1 MPDNEKMPRVNKRNP
16 CPVCNKPDWCLVAED
31 GSAAICQRIEAGSVK
46 RCGDAGWLHLLRENV
61 HNVHKDSVNKQQMVK
76 SVYTD
81 NDMTKD
87 FKPIVEQCRCQLSQH
102 RLNLLAVSLGVSVN
116 SLKRLKTGWDGEA
129 YTFPMSNAEGMTI
142 GIRRRFPNGYK
153 CSVTGSRTGLFIPSK
168 LSVNGPLL
176 IVEGESDMAAALDLG
191 FDAIGRPNCNSKVEM
206 TAKAARGREEIVII
220 GDNDSVGKNGAEKLA
235 EALVLYYQSVKIV
248 YPPDSIKDLRQWL
261 QAGLNAV
268 SLQEIIKETRP
279 IEIQICASLETEGQ

>member
-1 MPDNEKMPRVNKRNP
+1 VRKKSVNKRQ
-16 CPVCNKPDWCLVAED
+16 
-31 GSAAICQRIEAGSVK
+31 I
-46 RCGDAGWLHLLRENV
+46 
-61 HNVHKDSVNKQQMVK
+61 VK
-76 SVYTD
+76 SIYAD
-81 NDMTKD
+81 NELNKD
-87 FKPIVEQCRCQLSQH
+87 FKPFVEQCRRQLSQQ

-153 CSVTGSRTGLFIPSK
+153 CSVTGSRTGLFIPSN
-168 LSVNGPLL
+168 LSGNESLL
-176 IVEGESDMAAALDLG
+176 LVEGESDMAAALDLG
-191 FDAIGRPNCNSKVEM
+191 FDTIGRPNCNSKVEM

-220 GDNDSVGKNGAEKLA
+220 GDNDLPGKNGAEKLA
-235 EALVLYYQSVKIV
+235 EALVIYYPSVKIV

-268 SLQEIIKETRP
+268 SLQQIIKETKP
-279 IEIQICASLETEGQ
+279 IEIQICVSMETEGQ